1 VELENILVTHE
12 SVVNAAVIGVDDSE
26 DGEVP
31 MGFVTVRDGCAVGE
45 QELIDYVNKRVN
57 NIKQIRG
64 GVRILKTMPMTSSGK
79 ISKVALRQM
88 IKNDTLGCQL
98 NGQ

>member
-12 SVVNAAVIGVDDSE
+12 SVVNAAVIGVDDEE

-45 QELIDYVNKRVN
+45 QELIDYVNERVN
-57 NIKQIRG
+57 SLKQMKG
-64 GVRILKTMPMTSSGK
+64 GLVILDKFPTTSLGK
-79 ISKVALRQM
+79 INKTKLKQLSK
-88 IKNDTLGCQL
+88 KY
-98 NGQ
+98 